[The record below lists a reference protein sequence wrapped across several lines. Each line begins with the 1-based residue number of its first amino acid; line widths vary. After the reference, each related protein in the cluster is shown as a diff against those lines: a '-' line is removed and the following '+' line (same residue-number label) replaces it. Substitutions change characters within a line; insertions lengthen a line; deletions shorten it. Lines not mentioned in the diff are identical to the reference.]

1 MIDICITVHTGAELL
16 KRTKLK
22 KLLMRILKRMV
33 KEIFICE
40 KNYLVGIMLSILIL
54 GIVLCAWTINRK
66 QKQLAEENEIQFLYY
81 EQNNAFNLDC
91 SGFESG
97 EYYCGSQKLN
107 LQWIVISLHVYN
119 HSQEKY
125 ELTLQDVVDYLASE
139 YSEDGKLMIFSRP
152 EAIDNY
158 IDWYF
163 SYSEQIDD
171 YRVRFNIYLS
181 NNGIADNC
189 YDLGVEEIQDI
200 MLTFD
205 QYIEQRNAELEVLY
219 AHETYALGMEQY
231 DCYKDFSYVNVK
243 KLILNLAAYKYFNE
257 GIEISVE
264 DVKEFLD
271 SEYDENGEL
280 YVLNP
285 PENIAKYIEWFW
297 NGGDVLMVKYR
308 YYLSN
313 YQNDNL
319 EKYSSKSPEELDE
332 ELLCEL
338 IEEFENCPNREEY
351 EAY

>member
-1 MIDICITVHTGAELL
+1 MQAIDFKELEARKL
-16 KRTKLK
+16 RVMKRKW
-22 KLLMRILKRMV
+22 
-33 KEIFICE
+33 
-40 KNYLVGIMLSILIL
+40 LVGLLL
-54 GIVLCAWTINRK
+54 IVLAATTIIFMWIYKKNQTIK
-66 QKQLAEENEIQFLYY
+66 QNQLAEENEIQFLYY
-81 EQNNAFNLDC
+81 EQNIAFNLDC

-97 EYYCGSQKLN
+97 EYYCSSQKLN
-107 LQWIVISLHVYN
+107 LQWTVISLHVYN

-285 PENIAKYIEWFW
+285 PDDIAKFIKWYRT
-297 NGGDVLMVKYR
+297 GGRSLTDKYFI
-308 YYLSN
+308 YLCS
-313 YQNDNL
+313 YQDDHSD
-319 EKYSSKSPEELDE
+319 KYSLKGITMLDVNM
-332 ELLCEL
+332 LYEL
-338 IEEFENCPNREEY
+338 IEDFENCPNREDY
-351 EAY
+351 EVH